1 MEHLNPFYKA
11 AAILVCGL
19 LLSFRY
25 SLLLSLLVFACSM
38 AALVLFSRA
47 RLSSVLKVLA
57 PALITAV
64 SLFFTGFWYTNASAG
79 AGVSQS
85 VAASGSL
92 NFAFAVTAGHSVYNS
107 LQLAMRVLAFAGL
120 GMVFALTTDGEEFVA
135 SLIHQGKLPPK
146 FAYGVLAAFHLL
158 PDIKKEYQNAR
169 LACEVRGMK
178 LSPVSLK
185 PVFTA
190 LVNAIRWSE
199 SVAMAMESK
208 GFTGDRDRTYYA
220 VTAVHWY
227 DYVFGMSA
235 VLAIAAGMILCK
247 W

>member
-25 SLLLSLLVFACSM
+25 SLLLSILVFSLSM
-38 AALVLFSRA
+38 AALLIFSRVKA
-47 RLSSVLKVLA
+47 SSVLKVLA
-57 PALITAV
+57 PAMLTAV
-64 SLFFTGFWYTNASAG
+64 SLFLTGFWFSDSSMGAG
-79 AGVSQS
+79 ASQS
-85 VAASGSL
+85 VTASGSL
-92 NFAFAVTAGHSVYNS
+92 NFASAVTAGHSLYNS

-120 GMVFALTTDGEEFVA
+120 GMLFALTTDGEEFVA

-158 PDIKKEYQNAR
+158 PDIRKEYQDAR

-178 LSPVSLK
+178 LPPLSLK

-190 LVNAIRWSE
+190 LVGAVRWSE
-199 SVAMAMESK
+199 CIAMAMESK
-208 GFTGDRDRTYYA
+208 GFTGGRDRTYYR

-227 DYVFGMSA
+227 DYLFCAGA
-235 VLAIAAGMILCK
+235 VLALAAGMIVCK